1 MIFAYHSLGPN
12 NKITL
17 DSLAPEA
24 LGSVSFNLIPN
35 GNEEV
40 FNVSWSNVMIYI
52 YMQ

>member
-24 LGSVSFNLIPN
+24 LGSTNFNLIPN
-35 GNEEV
+35 GSEEL
-40 FNVSWSNVMIYI
+40 FNVSYSK
-52 YMQ
+52 